1 MKKFL
6 RNFSISALLALVAVL
21 TACGDAS
28 NGGSAQ
34 ESWEHYLASRGE
46 TQKYYLEA
54 DYDGDGQVE
63 AYAVTGTDFDYE
75 GRTLN
80 AKVYFISSTGKVTC
94 VLDKAPDGGPL
105 CGWLYNNLELS
116 RDPNAAYTEEGNK
129 KFIIWELDVRN
140 GVHGSRILGVKNG
153 MPYEPQIS
161 GKYIRFGQAVDGL
174 CYGSKPDDNILY
186 GFRFN
191 DSTNEY
197 ELVKKKDSLTGQI
210 LWEK

>member
-1 MKKFL
+1 M
-6 RNFSISALLALVAVL
+6 
-21 TACGDAS
+21 
-28 NGGSAQ
+28 
-34 ESWEHYLASRGE
+34 
-46 TQKYYLEA
+46 
-54 DYDGDGQVE
+54 
-63 AYAVTGTDFDYE
+63 
-75 GRTLN
+75 
-80 AKVYFISSTGKVTC
+80 
-94 VLDKAPDGGPL
+94 
-105 CGWLYNNLELS
+105 
-116 RDPNAAYTEEGNK
+116 
-129 KFIIWELDVRN
+129 RN